1 MKEKAMETLK
11 EEEIENGKVDEME
24 KRKNRRNGK
33 DE

>member
-1 MKEKAMETLK
+1 MKEKAMEKLK